1 MVMSSTKVKIIFS
14 PCNIF
19 LFLQKIILRLV
30 RTYKNTEQLWN
41 MIGSG
46 EKIVLV
52 AHTNP
57 DGDAIGSISAMYH
70 YLKQTGK
77 TAVMMVPNA
86 FPDFLSCLDP
96 ADSRIRIYR
105 NGPQECNDILAE
117 ADLIICMDMSGP
129 SRIDEMSDAVFQGS
143 SAKRILIDHHLN
155 PVTDPFDIVISDTEV
170 SSTCELLLSMI
181 LESEDINGDIA
192 KVNLDCATS
201 VAAGILT
208 DTNNFANS
216 IFPSTLERASLLLKR
231 GVDRDAL
238 YNSIFCSYSA
248 SRMKLMGYLLSEKM
262 EIIQGGS
269 VAFITLDKAEKDK
282 YSYCTG
288 DSEGFVNLP
297 LKISEVQ
304 MSALLTEDDG
314 FVKVSLRSKGDL
326 DVNLFARQ
334 YCNGGGHRNASG
346 GRLYMKISE
355 TAAYFTASIA
365 EYFKKA

>member
-1 MVMSSTKVKIIFS
+1 MVMSFTKVKIIFS

-19 LFLQKIILRLV
+19 LFLQKIILRQV

-41 MIGSG
+41 LTGSS
-46 EKIVLV
+46 ERIVLV

-57 DGDAIGSISAMYH
+57 DGDAIGSVSAMY
-70 YLKQTGK
+70 YFLKQTGRN
-77 TAVMMVPNA
+77 AAMIVPNA
-86 FPDFLSCLDP
+86 FPDFLSCLNP
-96 ADSRIRIYR
+96 ADSPVSIYR
-105 NGPQECNDILAE
+105 NDPQECNRIIAE

-129 SRIDEMSDAVFQGS
+129 SRIDEMSDAVFQDS
-143 SAKRILIDHHLN
+143 KAKRILIDHHLN
-155 PVTDPFDIVISDTEV
+155 PVAGPFDVVISDTEV

-181 LESEDINGDIA
+181 LQAPDIAGDID
-192 KVNLDCATS
+192 KLNLDCATS
-201 VAAGILT
+201 IAAGMLT

-216 IFPSTLERASLLLKR
+216 IFPSTLERFSMLLKR

-238 YNSIFCSYSA
+238 YNAIFCSYSA
-248 SRMKLMGYLLSEKM
+248 SRMKLMGHLLSEKM
-262 EIIQGGS
+262 TLIQDGS
-269 VAFITLDKAEKDK
+269 VAFITLDKAEKDR

-297 LKISEVQ
+297 LKIRGVC

-314 FVKVSLRSKGDL
+314 FVKVSLRSKGTL

-346 GRLYMKISE
+346 GRLYMDISE
-355 TAAYFTASIA
+355 TAAYFTASI
-365 EYFKKA
+365 EDYFKKA